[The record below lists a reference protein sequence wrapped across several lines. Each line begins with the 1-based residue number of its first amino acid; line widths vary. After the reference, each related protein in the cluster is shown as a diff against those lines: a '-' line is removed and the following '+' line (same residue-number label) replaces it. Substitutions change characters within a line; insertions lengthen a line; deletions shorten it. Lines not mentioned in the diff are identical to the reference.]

1 MIKRLIALSITLFLP
16 LLGVANTDNALQRLV
31 VTVENTTNKTLT
43 YRNIY
48 EPAGTIK
55 KIEVEHTVLLPGQR
69 SRILIFSD
77 GTGLIASINFTDNDA
92 NELLFEFN
100 DPAQYYQGGYTDFK
114 TTAQHLATST
124 TQVHNP
130 AKPSAKLLLWTEI
143 NYQVSNA

>member
-55 KIEVEHTVLLPGQR
+55 K
-69 SRILIFSD
+69 
-77 GTGLIASINFTDNDA
+77 
-92 NELLFEFN
+92 
-100 DPAQYYQGGYTDFK
+100 
-114 TTAQHLATST
+114 
-124 TQVHNP
+124 
-130 AKPSAKLLLWTEI
+130 
-143 NYQVSNA
+143 